1 MHVIFVVVLGFIGYA
16 LLFFLKKR
24 KTILSVNILYI
35 SSLLTLF
42 SLFVYG
48 ISHYEIGRDLP
59 LGILFSC
66 LNGPLLLLLTVEK
79 QRSLGYFLAL
89 ALALLVF
96 LGGFFYCYFF
106 FPEHIKQFNAII
118 QLVSILTAV
127 GFGSYGYLN
136 FINNKEHT
144 KYQEVAILYYVVLL
158 FVFAFLFSSAWL
170 KGGERFMN
178 NNSLFLC
185 YGLCI
190 LLYAYFHEGIIFI
203 RQYQQKKTTSAKILK
218 WKYFQGT
225 NVMITRKVVQGKEA
239 AEKKEKGKEVIRSE
253 ASFLDPTL
261 LKQLL
266 YTKIIETGLFLDHN
280 LTLHK
285 VAELTLVDKNKLND
299 YFKKSQSSSFKQYIN
314 RLKVEYAINVIRERE
329 KNITV
334 EELTVVCGFNTRLSF
349 YRAFVYFYGF
359 APSELLTD

>member
-1 MHVIFVVVLGFIGYA
+1 MNVIFVVVLGFLGYT
-16 LLFFLKKR
+16 LLFSLKKS

-48 ISHYEIGRDLP
+48 IAHYDVTRNLP
-59 LGILFSC
+59 LGMLFSC

-79 QRSLGYFLAL
+79 QRSLWYFLTIAL
-89 ALALLVF
+89 VLLVL
-96 LGGFFYCYFF
+96 LGGFFYCYYFF
-106 FPEHIKQFNAII
+106 YEYINQFKIVSMI
-118 QLVSILTAV
+118 VSILTAI
-127 GFGSYGYLN
+127 GFGSYGYFN
-136 FINNKEHT
+136 YINEKQHT
-144 KYQEVAILYYVVLL
+144 KYQEAVILFYVVLL
-158 FVFAFLFSSAWL
+158 FLFAFVFSSALL
-170 KGGERFMN
+170 KGDESLMN
-178 NNSLFLC
+178 SNLLFLW
-185 YGLCI
+185 YSLCV
-190 LLYAYFHEGIIFI
+190 LVYAYFHEGVIFV
-203 RQYQQKKTTSAKILK
+203 RHYQQKQPASVKILK

-225 NVMITRKVVQGKEA
+225 NVMITKNMTQDKEV
-239 AEKKEKGKEVIRSE
+239 AEKKEKGKEVTRSE
-253 ASFLDPTL
+253 AYFLDPTL
-261 LKQLL
+261 LKQVL
-266 YTKIIETGLFLDHN
+266 YTKIIETELFLDHN

-299 YFKKSQSSSFKQYIN
+299 YFKKSKSSSFKQYIN

-359 APSELLTD
+359 APSELLND